1 MYAVNW
7 PAVAEKETWKSFI
20 IDYDERLSVEL
31 DFFCH
36 GPNFNIAHTLHSMLS
51 GLSIKLKILSTGPSW
66 GERACIRGS

>member
-1 MYAVNW
+1 MQAYMYAVNW

-36 GPNFNIAHTLHSMLS
+36 GPNFNTAHT
-51 GLSIKLKILSTGPSW
+51 
-66 GERACIRGS
+66 